1 MATVEVLLREDV
13 GHLGHR
19 GQIVRVKT
27 GFARNYLLPRKL
39 AILAT
44 SSNVNVLEQERAAL
58 QKREASERQVAQ
70 SLAERL
76 SHVTLEFERKASEQ
90 GMFYGSVT
98 VQDIAHALTEQGME
112 IERRKLHLESPIKQP
127 GAYSVSAKLHRD
139 VVITIPVVVKAEGV
153 ADTAE
158 PVTPPEAV
166 AAESPPM
173 GEVVE
178 VAVGEAVVEE
188 SEDHTSET
196 AEILA

>member
-13 GHLGHR
+13 EHLGHR

-44 SSNVNVLEQERAAL
+44 SSNVNALEQERAAL
-58 QKREASERQVAQ
+58 QKREVRERHVAQ

-76 SHVTLEFERKASEQ
+76 SQVTLEFERKASEQ
-90 GMFYGSVT
+90 GIFYGSVT
-98 VQDIAHALTEQGME
+98 VHDIAHALTEQGLA

-127 GAYSVSAKLHRD
+127 GDYSVAAKLHRD
-139 VVITIPVVVKAEGV
+139 VVITIPVVVRAEG
-153 ADTAE
+153 AAETAG

-166 AAESPPM
+166 AAEAPPM
-173 GEVVE
+173 GEAVE
-178 VAVGEAVVEE
+178 ATVDEAAVEQNE
-188 SEDHTSET
+188 SESSGVV
-196 AEILA
+196 